1 MSLLLISGIA
11 SAQVTE
17 PKFGK
22 IDPSELSMKS
32 YVNDTTANALMLFD
46 YGYTKFILS
55 PKEEFQFEFTRHF
68 RIKIFKKSAFPYAD
82 FKFRLYDSGTNKEK
96 ITDLKAVTYNLVDG
110 KLVKTKLD
118 NDNIYEEKSNNYNI
132 EKFAFP
138 QVKEGSVI
146 ELQYTITSDFL
157 YNLRGWTFQYTI
169 PAIWSQYICEIPE
182 YFNYRQSAKGYL
194 VFDVATHERIE
205 SKFTVVE
212 RGEMYYGRG
221 GGGRTQNERVDI
233 PVGTYR
239 HVFVTKN
246 VPAFKPEPNIDCDD
260 NYIQSLEF
268 ELTSTKF
275 PNQPIKEYSQSWES
289 VNDQMKDDPDFGKLI
304 KSDNFISDTVQAICK
319 GKTDPLEKAKAIYS
333 YMQKNMKWNGSYKLW
348 ATKGLKKPYADH
360 TGSSAEINLLLT
372 TMLHS
377 AGLTADPVMFST
389 RDNGTALS
397 VIPTITKFNSV
408 LTRLVID
415 GKPYL
420 LDAISEYCPFGYL
433 PPNDIN
439 GQGRVV
445 NATGGDWANLETKL
459 KYSEIKN
466 YVLNILP
473 EGTLKG
479 YIKESLD
486 GYAAI
491 NYRDDLKDEKTVDD
505 FFRKMQENTKGLTI
519 NGYAIT
525 DRDDISKPIGDS
537 LSVELTES
545 SQSLGD
551 KIVIRP
557 LLLETLE
564 KNRYTL
570 EDRKYPVNY
579 NFPIS
584 ETYMFDYTIPDGYQ
598 VESLPK
604 SATLKMADNSIAVYY
619 DVKTSGNK
627 ISIVYKRNVNK
638 ILFLPEEYKQLKDL
652 YDQIVKKHAESIIL
666 KKNA

>member
-11 SAQVTE
+11 SAQFSN

-22 IDPSELSMKS
+22 IDPSELSRKS
-32 YVNDTTANALMLFD
+32 YDKDTTADALMLFD
-46 YGYTKFILS
+46 CGSSNFILS
-55 PKEEFQFEFTRHF
+55 PLQEFKFEFTRHF
-68 RIKIFKKSAFPYAD
+68 CIKIFKKSAFKYAD
-82 FKFRLYDSGTNKEK
+82 FSFRLYNSGTRKEE
-96 ITDLKAVTYNLVDG
+96 ITGLKAVTYNLIDG

-118 NDNIYEEKSNNYNI
+118 DDNIYEEKSTNYNI
-132 EKFAFP
+132 RKFAFP

-146 ELQYTITSDFL
+146 ELEYTIASDFL
-157 YNLRGWTFQYTI
+157 YNLRGWSFQYSI
-169 PAIWSQYICEIPE
+169 PALWSQYICEIPE

-194 VFDVATHERIE
+194 VFDISTHDLTETRFSFMDGGYSNGASRTA
-205 SKFTVVE
+205 SKQVTV
-212 RGEMYYGRG
+212 
-221 GGGRTQNERVDI
+221 
-233 PVGTYR
+233 PVNTIR
-239 HVFVTKN
+239 HVYLIKN
-246 VPAFKPEPNIDCDD
+246 VPAFQSEPNIDCDD